1 MAKTSERKK
10 DKRNDFQK
18 IKFKVGKK
26 LTKNTNETR
35 TKFKAK
41 TLIIK
46 QQFHE
51 EKDGIVSRKNLS
63 WKVIILLCKINLK
76 VFYNHLHF

>member
-1 MAKTSERKK
+1 MGRVSETKKEKRK
-10 DKRNDFQK
+10 DFQK

-26 LTKNTNETR
+26 LNKNTNETR
-35 TKFKAK
+35 TNFKAK

-51 EKDGIVSRKNLS
+51 EKEGIVSRKNLS
-63 WKVIILLCKINLK
+63 WKVNSVKNNILTIN
-76 VFYNHLHF
+76 VFK

>member
-1 MAKTSERKK
+1 MGKTSESIKGKK
-10 DKRNDFQK
+10 KDFQK

-26 LTKNTNETR
+26 LNKNTNDTR
-35 TKFKAK
+35 TNFKAK

-51 EKDGIVSRKNLS
+51 EKDKDGLVSNKNLN
-63 WKVIILLCKINLK
+63 WKVIN
-76 VFYNHLHF
+76 